1 MAKAAM
7 DKKISGRNEKRIK
20 LMLTKKWGGQNI
32 VVSGMIVVL

>member
-7 DKKISGRNEKRIK
+7 DKRISGRKEKRIK
-20 LMLTKKWGGQNI
+20 LMLTKKMGGKNI